1 MNKLQILLVPSMG
14 AHTSSL
20 EPCRHDNDDTKG
32 RTGGGGGGVKGRC
45 SEGKDGKV

>member
-1 MNKLQILLVPSMG
+1 MG

-32 RTGGGGGGVKGRC
+32 RTGGGGGVKGRC